1 MSLLYTFSTGSTEVY
16 SLPSYSSVTSAQT
29 VSQINENMVKS
40 VYSPNYQKI
49 FAGPSGG
56 GVTTGLTIYNSGN
69 TATVIN
75 VSAETFSITID
86 NTYDLVAII
95 NPSNGG
101 PMDNV
106 VVVVDVATDSVVSTI
121 QLDDSG
127 TGAAY
132 KGAIASDNNGYCYV
146 TAQGYGKITKIDIV
160 NGVTA
165 STFNISGIGGEI
177 IYNPNNSYLYVYGGD
192 FIRIYDTSDDSPVGS
207 IPLTGTSR
215 FFIYNPDKDYI
226 YVGKVTGGTDDFI
239 ITTIRCAN
247 NTILGETL
255 IYTNSSG
262 ADPAFGFYSPDTQYL
277 YVGDIFSDSIL
288 VLTT

>member
-1 MSLLYTFSTGSTEVY
+1 
-16 SLPSYSSVTSAQT
+16 
-29 VSQINENMVKS
+29 MVKS